1 MGNTL
6 TMKRRVQFSETDM
19 AGVLHFAGYY
29 RIMEEIEHALWREC
43 GLSVMTQDGD
53 RPIGWPRVSTSCE
66 YFGPARFED
75 ELELT
80 LRVAAVSEQSVSYEV
95 DFLLDGRRIATG
107 RMTAVCCVI
116 DNGAFTPTAIPARL
130 RAVLEGRRDQ
140 EHSGSI

>member
-1 MGNTL
+1 MDNTL

-29 RIMEEIEHALWREC
+29 RIMEEIEHALWRKC
-43 GLSVMTQDGD
+43 GLSVMTRDGD

-80 LRVAAVSEQSVSYEV
+80 LRVATISEQSVSYEV

>member
-116 DNGAFTPTAIPARL
+116 ENETFTPIAIPPML